1 MNKKKKLKKLLIWT
15 ASVLLVFA
23 IGAYFVFDYATNYVL
38 RSIVA
43 SGSGYSSIGTP
54 NISPPQTKEETEST
68 KLPEDKGT
76 NTSET
81 SVSGIKQDEIPKD
94 STSGQPVP
102 SNSSTTK
109 EPAKNDSTGP
119 STSQPNPETTQP
131 QSQQPGANISSEQA
145 QKAQEDITL
154 KDKSKV
160 TSVLLSKLSASDI
173 KLFMQ
178 MSESGVSVE
187 EKQKAKK
194 IILQKLTEEEYNE
207 LIAIA
212 SKLGLSSSG
221 KSYQESLKE

>member
-1 MNKKKKLKKLLIWT
+1 MKKKKKLKKLLLWT
-15 ASVLLVFA
+15 AGVLFVCA
-23 IGAYFVFDYATNYVL
+23 IGAYFLFDYATNYVL

-43 SGSGYSSIGTP
+43 SGSGASSISIPAT
-54 NISPPQTKEETEST
+54 SPSETKEVTETT

-76 NTSET
+76 NKSET
-81 SVSGIKQDEIPKD
+81 PVSGIKQDEIPNG
-94 STSGQPVP
+94 STPGQSAP
-102 SNSSTTK
+102 SNSSISK
-109 EPAKNDSTGP
+109 ESTNKNDSTGP
-119 STSQPNPETTQP
+119 STSQPNPETP
-131 QSQQPGANISSEQA
+131 PSKQPGANISSEQA